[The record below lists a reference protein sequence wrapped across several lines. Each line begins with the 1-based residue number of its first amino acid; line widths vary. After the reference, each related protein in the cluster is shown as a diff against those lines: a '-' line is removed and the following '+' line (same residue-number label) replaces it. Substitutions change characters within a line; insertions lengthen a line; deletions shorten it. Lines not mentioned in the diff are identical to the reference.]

1 MSEAA
6 LEEVSVLSS
15 IYCGEEETLSV
26 IPLRL
31 FGSGQDG
38 LVVHIKQTVGG
49 EGGPDISLS
58 FHLPPA
64 YPSCPPSRCYNR
76 LVEGVQVRVLLRSH
90 THTTPH
96 THSSTCLPVFPQE
109 HVQRMDT
116 CAGRDEEA
124 APDPDRTVV
133 LLLDHI
139 RDRRRYIKLLERWTH
154 QLQLSGMLFLGRSI
168 LLILQGDRLQV
179 KVTVILSPLKTVKI
193 DVDSSGK
200 KCKDKMM
207 KVLIEA
213 SRPST
218 ERLQNGL
225 QIQEDVQEH
234 GKTHVEGLSNA
245 QSELW
250 VLGHHR
256 GCPRRTEPLEDP
268 CERRSPQW

>member
-15 IYCGEEETLSV
+15 IYCGEEEFQLV
-26 IPLRL
+26 HR
-31 FGSGQDG
+31 SGQDG

-64 YPSCPPSRCYNR
+64 YPSCPPGISVTSTRLSKTQSLHIRQKLLDQAAALPAEPMLHR
-76 LVEGVQVRVLLRSH
+76 LVEGV
-90 THTTPH
+90 
-96 THSSTCLPVFPQE
+96 QE

-116 CAGRDEEA
+116 CAGRDAEA
-124 APDPDRTVV
+124 ARDPDRTVV

-139 RDRRRYIKLLERWTH
+139 RDRRRYIKLLERWAH

-179 KVTVILSPLKTVKI
+179 KEFCRLLKTVKI

-200 KCKDKMM
+200 KCKEKMM

-213 SRPST
+213 SRPSSVS
-218 ERLQNGL
+218 LQGFEVRSYGSFQELGAAFQDINL
-225 QIQEDVQEH
+225 EELFQQISLFME
-234 GKTHVEGLSNA
+234 
-245 QSELW
+245 
-250 VLGHHR
+250 
-256 GCPRRTEPLEDP
+256 
-268 CERRSPQW
+268 

>member
-64 YPSCPPSRCYNR
+64 YPSCPPSLHIRQKLLDQAASVTSR
-76 LVEGVQVRVLLRSH
+76 ADVTTGWWRVCRSGCC
-90 THTTPH
+90 
-96 THSSTCLPVFPQE
+96 S
-109 HVQRMDT
+109 
-116 CAGRDEEA
+116 EA

-179 KVTVILSPLKTVKI
+179 KVTVSVYLLLQTVKI

-213 SRPST
+213 SRPSSVRYSRWGVSGLFAQT
-218 ERLQNGL
+218 EDHGSVWCVCVCVCVRQVSNSRGL
-225 QIQEDVQEH
+225 TAGV
-234 GKTHVEGLSNA
+234 
-245 QSELW
+245 
-250 VLGHHR
+250 
-256 GCPRRTEPLEDP
+256 
-268 CERRSPQW
+268 

>member
-15 IYCGEEETLSV
+15 IYCGEEEFQLV
-26 IPLRL
+26 HR
-31 FGSGQDG
+31 SGQDG

-64 YPSCPPSRCYNR
+64 YPSCPPGISVTSTRLSKTQSLHIRQKLLDQAAALPAEPMLHR

-90 THTTPH
+90 THTHTH
-96 THSSTCLPVFPQE
+96 THSSTY
-109 HVQRMDT
+109 
-116 CAGRDEEA
+116 
-124 APDPDRTVV
+124 PDRTVV

-179 KVTVILSPLKTVKI
+179 KEFCRLLKTVKI

-200 KCKDKMM
+200 KCKEKMM

-213 SRPST
+213 SQAARVKPA

-234 GKTHVEGLSNA
+234 GKRM
-245 QSELW
+245 W
-250 VLGHHR
+250 K
-256 GCPRRTEPLEDP
+256 D
-268 CERRSPQW
+268 